1 MKKDTTNKRAS
12 IFDKKSNSIEL
23 LDAISQSIYDKVEQY
38 KTQSIKEHNANL
50 TNYENGKPKPYTQPP
65 EVDAGIKEA
74 IKLLV
79 FEGMKLSGIVMLKDG
94 VCGIYKYKVNTP
106 LEYIPSYFKDE
117 FIIRVYTPS
126 KDIEQESIFDL
137 KSVSF
142 MTSKTIKDYKEI
154 DHDADEHQDE
164 KEDEQS
170 DIVDND
176 TKTKNVESIAD
187 SSESKEVQPL
197 KNKTSVAD
205 IQTKSL
211 KELTENIMEKRDAIK
226 LIEQSKMP
234 PQFKQP
240 KIDKLE
246 NEIKELEKSV
256 DAIESQKAKV

>member
-1 MKKDTTNKRAS
+1 MKKDTTNKKAS
-12 IFDKKSNSIEL
+12 IFDKKSTSIEL
-23 LDAISQSIYDKVEQY
+23 LEAISQSIHDKVENH
-38 KTQSIKEHNANL
+38 KTQSIKEHNANI
-50 TNYENGKPKPYTQPP
+50 TNYENGKPKPYQEPAQ
-65 EVDAGIKEA
+65 VDGGIKEA

-117 FIIRVYTPS
+117 FIIRVYTPN

-142 MTSKTIKDYKEI
+142 MTSKSMADYKSM
-154 DHDADEHQDE
+154 DHDADETSSPKDGE
-164 KEDEQS
+164 KS

-176 TKTKNVESIAD
+176 TKTEKDESIAD
-187 SSESKEVQPL
+187 SPESKEVQPL

-205 IQTKSL
+205 IQSKSL

-226 LIEQSKMP
+226 IIEQSKMP

-256 DAIESQKAKV
+256 DAIESQKAKA